1 MSRIE
6 LLNCYS
12 AAVSKKHHAGSSVVL
27 AELGSLAVEF
37 TRLAQVTF
45 EPKYYDVVARITDAL
60 EEWQDKT
67 RLPGMWPIYVDASG
81 CKKPSYQSHS
91 SDKASAYNTRISNI
105 MKNLVAD
112 EEDIEK
118 GARVAELESL
128 INPDSTGANSEESG
142 EDEESEE
149 DAITDTL
156 RKRQVEKTGELD
168 MTPAD
173 VVDPFGRSSCV
184 PHGLDSTSLY
194 GTETFTLAGQS
205 DSTYEY
211 LPKQYIL
218 LGGLVEKYR
227 TMYEKSAKVFIEKLF
242 FRPMTEE
249 NLDILIS
256 GDLHVYSKAPG
267 EQQPYIE
274 QIPQNSHL
282 TCFVG
287 GMMAMAAKIFERDG
301 DLELASKITK
311 GCIWSYDSTTTGIMP
326 EEFLVVPCA
335 DRSSCEWNET
345 RWQDIL
351 DPYSESRKAQYERQ
365 LKAAKD
371 RADREAKIR
380 ADRIEQARL
389 RNEELENEQN
399 LKSKQEHSTENLEQP
414 NEFQVADEEYH
425 ENIKRDI
432 ETEEITNL
440 PSHFDG
446 TGRSGL
452 NQDKTDQSSKLDYPY
467 HIRPPSTHEEFVKA
481 RIREERLP
489 KGFTKVKR
497 KNYLL
502 R

>member
-1 MSRIE
+1 M
-6 LLNCYS
+6 
-12 AAVSKKHHAGSSVVL
+12 
-27 AELGSLAVEF
+27 EF
-37 TRLAQVTF
+37 TRLAQVTL
-45 EPKYYDVVARITDAL
+45 EPKYYDAIARITDAL

-81 CKKPSYQSHS
+81 CERPSFQSS
-91 SDKASAYNTRISNI
+91 SSNKASAYNTRVSNI
-105 MKNLVAD
+105 MKDLVAE
-112 EEDIEK
+112 EEDSEK
-118 GARVAELESL
+118 EIRIAELESL
-128 INPDSTGANSEESG
+128 INPESTEVSPKENRKDKGK
-142 EDEESEE
+142 DEYA
-149 DAITDTL
+149 AIETL
-156 RKRQVEKTGELD
+156 SKRQIQVPDKFD

-173 VVDPFGRSSCV
+173 EVDPFGGSSCV
-184 PHGLDSTSLY
+184 SHGLDSTSSY

-242 FRPMTEE
+242 FRPMTED

-256 GDLHVYSKAPG
+256 GDLHVYSKAPD
-267 EQQPYIE
+267 EQRPYTE

-287 GMMAMAAKIFERDG
+287 GMMAMASKIFERDG

-311 GCIWSYDSTTTGIMP
+311 GCIWSYDSTRTGIMP

-335 DRSSCEWNET
+335 DRGNCQWNET
-345 RWQDIL
+345 RWQDVL

-365 LKAAKD
+365 IQTAKD
-371 RADREAKIR
+371 RADREAKFR

-389 RNEELENEQN
+389 KNEELENAQKEE
-399 LKSKQEHSTENLEQP
+399 SKQEHIAENIEQS
-414 NEFQVADEEYH
+414 NDLQAADEDNNEK
-425 ENIKRDI
+425 IKRDVQ
-432 ETEEITNL
+432 TEERSNL
-440 PSHFDG
+440 PPSFDG

-452 NQDKTDQSSKLDYPY
+452 NHDKTDESSQLDYPY

-489 KGFTKVKR
+489 KGFTKIKR
-497 KNYLL
+497 RNYLL